1 MSNNKT
7 SEKKGFLDVFMVAVE
22 KVCDLLPPPTILF
35 CILFL
40 IVAVIGAVLNVTGVE
55 LLNPATQEYVAA
67 KNFFTKEG
75 LQWFMTKM
83 TTNFSGFGPLALVL
97 SMTLAVGFCEEAGL
111 INVFLRVVMKNVPPF
126 MIPFACAAMGMV
138 MNLASDAAG
147 ILVPPLS
154 AIVYIGVGRHP
165 IVGMLCG
172 YAGANV
178 GYAANPIIS
187 GTDTLIQGFTNQAL
201 EGFLPE
207 TFSQYTVEATCNW
220 FIKIGSFVLCTI
232 LVGTIV
238 TKIIEPRFGKYTGD
252 IEEMEE
258 ITDKQMKA
266 LKAAGIGL
274 IAVIVMWAVSFFTGL
289 TSGPNGEFVGSP
301 LLKGI
306 ICVIFVMF
314 AVPGIVYGK
323 VAGTYPDLMS
333 IHKGMSRQMARMGSY
348 VAFCFFCGQFQALFS
363 WTNIGAISA
372 IAGANAL
379 EAIGFTGIPMIV
391 AFVFLVTIVDVFFS
405 SGSAKWAIFAPIFV
419 PMFMLLGYT
428 PAFTQYIY
436 RLGDSAGNMF
446 GPTGATLWML
456 LSMAQEKYDKNL
468 TIGKFLSCN
477 MTTALILEAFWIVF
491 LVIWML
497 AGIPVG
503 PGEGIWLATPIA

>member
-7 SEKKGFLDVFMVAVE
+7 SEKKGFLDVFMHVVE
-22 KVCDLLPPPTILF
+22 KACDVLPPPTILF

-40 IVAVIGAVLNVTGVE
+40 IVAVIGAICSIAGVE
-55 LLNPATQEYVAA
+55 LLNPATQEMVSAQ
-67 KNFFTKEG
+67 NFFTKEG
-75 LQWFMTKM
+75 IQWLITKM

-97 SMTLAVGFCEEAGL
+97 SMTLAIGFCEEAGL
-111 INVFLRVVMKNVPPF
+111 VSVFLRTVMGNVPAGL
-126 MIPFACAAMGMV
+126 IPYACAAMGMI

-201 EGFLPE
+201 EGFLPD

-220 FIKIGSFVLCTI
+220 FIKIGSFFLCTI

-238 TKIIEPRFGKYTGD
+238 TKVIEPRFGKYEGEVEE
-252 IEEMEE
+252 IEE
-258 ITDKQMKA
+258 TTPLQMKG
-266 LKAAGIGL
+266 LKAAGIAL
-274 IAVIVMWAVSFFTGL
+274 VAVIAMWAVSFFTGI

-301 LLKGI
+301 LLKGVI
-306 ICVIFVMF
+306 AVIFVMF
-314 AVPGIVYGK
+314 SVPGIVYGK
-323 VAGTYPDLMS
+323 VTGSYPDLAS
-333 IHKGMSRQMARMGSY
+333 IHKAMSRQMANMGSY
-348 VAFCFFCGQFQALFS
+348 VAFCFFAGQFQALFT
-363 WTNIGAISA
+363 WTNLGAISA
-372 IAGANAL
+372 IAGANGL

-391 AFVFLVTIVDVFFS
+391 AFVFLVTIIDIFFS
-405 SGSAKWAIFAPIFV
+405 SGSAKWAIFGPIFV

-446 GPTGATLWML
+446 GPTSAQLWMIL
-456 LSMAQEKYDKNL
+456 GVAQEKYDKNL
-468 TIGKFLSCN
+468 TIGRFLSCN
-477 MTTALILEAFWIVF
+477 MTVAMILECFWIVF

>member
-1 MSNNKT
+1 MSNNKA
-7 SEKKGFLDVFMVAVE
+7 SEKKGFLDIFMNAVE

-35 CILFL
+35 CFLFL
-40 IVAVIGAVLNVTGVE
+40 IVAAIGTLLTVTGVE
-55 LLNPATQEYVAA
+55 LVNPATQEIVTA
-67 KNFFTKEG
+67 KNFFSKEG
-75 LQWFMTKM
+75 IQWLMLNMTK
-83 TTNFSGFGPLALVL
+83 NFSGFGPLALVL
-97 SMTLAVGFCEEAGL
+97 SMTLAVGLCEEAGL
-111 INVFLRVVMKNVPPF
+111 INVFLRVVMKNVPPM
-126 MIPFACAAMGMV
+126 MIPYACAALGMV

-154 AIVYIGVGRHP
+154 AIVYIGVGKHP

-178 GYAANPIIS
+178 GYASNPIIS

-201 EGFLPE
+201 EGFLPD
-207 TFSQYTVEATCNW
+207 TFTQYTVEATCNW
-220 FIKIGSFVLCTI
+220 FIKIGSFFLCTF
-232 LVGTIV
+232 LVGFIV
-238 TKIIEPRFGKYTGD
+238 TKVIEPRFGKYTGE

-258 ITDKQMKA
+258 ITAKQMSA
-266 LKAAGIGL
+266 LKAAGIAL
-274 IAVIVMWAVSFFTGL
+274 VAVIAIWAISFFTGI

-306 ICVIFVMF
+306 ICVIFFLF
-314 AVPGIVYGK
+314 AVPGITYGK
-323 VAGTYPDLMS
+323 VAGTYPDLAS
-333 IHKGMSRQMARMGSY
+333 IHKGMSRQMANMGSY
-348 VAFCFFCGQFQALFS
+348 VAFCFFAGQFQALFN
-363 WTNIGAISA
+363 WTNVGAISA
-372 IAGANAL
+372 IAGADAL
-379 EAIGFTGIPMIV
+379 EAVGFTGIPMIV
-391 AFVFLVTIVDVFFS
+391 AFVFLVTVIDIFFS

-446 GPTGATLWML
+446 GPTSATLWML
-456 LSMAQEKYDKNL
+456 LATAQKKYDKDL

-477 MTTALILEAFWIVF
+477 MTVALILEAFWIAF

>member
-7 SEKKGFLDVFMVAVE
+7 SEKKGFLDVFMNVVE
-22 KVCDLLPPPTILF
+22 KACDVLPPPTILF

-40 IVAVIGAVLNVTGVE
+40 IVAVIGAICSVAGVE
-55 LLNPATQEYVAA
+55 LLNPATQELVSA
-67 KNFFTKEG
+67 KNFFSKEG
-75 LQWFMTKM
+75 LQWFITNMTK
-83 TTNFSGFGPLALVL
+83 NFSGFGPLALVL
-97 SMTLAVGFCEEAGL
+97 SMTLAVGICEEAGL
-111 INVFLRVVMKNVPPF
+111 VSTFLRTVMGNVPP
-126 MIPFACAAMGMV
+126 MLIPYACAAMGMV

-147 ILVPPLS
+147 VLVPPLS

-201 EGFLPE
+201 EGFLPD
-207 TFSQYTVEATCNW
+207 TFAQYTVEATCNW
-220 FIKIGSFVLCTI
+220 FIKIGSFFLCTI

-238 TKIIEPRFGKYTGD
+238 TKVIEPRFGKYTGD
-252 IEEMEE
+252 VEKMEE
-258 ITDKQMKA
+258 ITSKEIKA
-266 LKAAGIGL
+266 LKAAGVAL
-274 IAVIVMWAVSFFTGL
+274 VAVIALWAASFFTGL

-306 ICVIFVMF
+306 IAVIFVMF
-314 AVPGIVYGK
+314 AVPGLVYGK
-323 VAGTYPDLMS
+323 VAGTYPDLAS
-333 IHKGMSRQMARMGSY
+333 IHKGMSRQMAKMGSY
-348 VAFCFFCGQFQALFS
+348 VAFCFFAGQFQALFT
-363 WTNIGAISA
+363 WTNLGAISA
-372 IAGANAL
+372 IAGANGL

-391 AFVFLVTIVDVFFS
+391 AFVFLVTIIDIFFS

-446 GPTGATLWML
+446 GPTSAQLWMIL
-456 LSMAQEKYDKNL
+456 GIAQEKYDKDL

-477 MTTALILEAFWIVF
+477 MTVALILEAFWIAA

>member
-232 LVGTIV
+232 
-238 TKIIEPRFGKYTGD
+238 
-252 IEEMEE
+252 
-258 ITDKQMKA
+258 
-266 LKAAGIGL
+266 
-274 IAVIVMWAVSFFTGL
+274 
-289 TSGPNGEFVGSP
+289 
-301 LLKGI
+301 
-306 ICVIFVMF
+306 
-314 AVPGIVYGK
+314 
-323 VAGTYPDLMS
+323 
-333 IHKGMSRQMARMGSY
+333 
-348 VAFCFFCGQFQALFS
+348 
-363 WTNIGAISA
+363 
-372 IAGANAL
+372 
-379 EAIGFTGIPMIV
+379 
-391 AFVFLVTIVDVFFS
+391 
-405 SGSAKWAIFAPIFV
+405 
-419 PMFMLLGYT
+419 
-428 PAFTQYIY
+428 
-436 RLGDSAGNMF
+436 
-446 GPTGATLWML
+446 
-456 LSMAQEKYDKNL
+456 
-468 TIGKFLSCN
+468 
-477 MTTALILEAFWIVF
+477 
-491 LVIWML
+491 
-497 AGIPVG
+497 
-503 PGEGIWLATPIA
+503 